1 MNLFRRSQS
10 RSQDSE
16 RKAIA
21 RYPSVTEV
29 EHKHAAIVI
38 PTGDNLKNRCKSSK
52 VIAKMVNNFRKINR
66 LQMKSCEAKTLICRR
81 LCSKLVVRST
91 NEHLQA
97 FL

>member
-1 MNLFRRSQS
+1 MNLFRRSRS

-21 RYPSVTEV
+21 RYSSVTEV

-52 VIAKMVNNFRKINR
+52 VRAKMVKIFREIKINR
-66 LQMKSCEAKTLICRR
+66 
-81 LCSKLVVRST
+81 
-91 NEHLQA
+91 
-97 FL
+97 